1 MVTLQNMKIL
11 ITGVQGQLGFEFS
24 KVMGLTGAKIY
35 LGARRPLEPNFFG
48 HPIIRFDLNEPEAL
62 RTEILRLKPHIIINA
77 AAYTAVEKAETEQEL
92 AYRVNAEAPLAMAEA
107 LQEIGGA
114 FIHFSTDY
122 IYNPGHSLPIRED
135 EEKNPPN
142 VYAAS
147 KWAGEQAL
155 AKVDI
160 PILTLRTSWVYG
172 VNGNNFVKTMIRLGR
187 DREELTVVDDQFGA
201 PTAASTLALTVYTL
215 LMQNASD
222 PIAALRTH
230 QGAYNIADQ
239 GLTSRHAY
247 ALEIFRIARQ
257 MNINLKVKRVAAIPT
272 SEYKSLAQHPLNSR
286 FDLSKFQDTF
296 KIYPVEWTSNLSSFL
311 YQSYLTAP

>member
-114 FIHFSTDY
+114 FIHFCAYTCAD
-122 IYNPGHSLPIRED
+122 IAFM
-135 EEKNPPN
+135 
-142 VYAAS
+142 AAC
-147 KWAGEQAL
+147 
-155 AKVDI
+155 AK
-160 PILTLRTSWVYG
+160 
-172 VNGNNFVKTMIRLGR
+172 
-187 DREELTVVDDQFGA
+187 E
-201 PTAASTLALTVYTL
+201 ASE
-215 LMQNASD
+215 
-222 PIAALRTH
+222 R
-230 QGAYNIADQ
+230 
-239 GLTSRHAY
+239 
-247 ALEIFRIARQ
+247 
-257 MNINLKVKRVAAIPT
+257 K
-272 SEYKSLAQHPLNSR
+272 
-286 FDLSKFQDTF
+286 
-296 KIYPVEWTSNLSSFL
+296 
-311 YQSYLTAP
+311 